1 MVIPLCNAIAL
12 IWRNHF
18 LNYLSIFLK
27 IEAFISLLFNFV
39 LSGAFPL
46 QWLKYF
52 YLFKYFNK
60 DWKSFSTSYSV
71 MQLHPFGATPC
82 PTSQRGISIQR
93 EMWKKSEI
101 FPLQYYPKNIILS
114 KNFLQ
119 LAQPHGERSQFREKY
134 ENNRNLC
141 IVILSKKDKTT
152 TNVEEEN
159 RGISIQ
165 RGKCQNNSFLYF
177 CTNPAK

>member
-1 MVIPLCNAIAL
+1 MVILLCNAIAM

-71 MQLHPFGATPC
+71 MQLHPFGATLC
-82 PTSQRGISIQR
+82 PTSPRGISIQR
-93 EMWKKSEI
+93 EMWKKE
-101 FPLQYYPKNIILS
+101 LGCNCEGILS
-114 KNFLQ
+114 IFEKSVFKFLGIIQ
-119 LAQPHGERSQFREKY
+119 WE
-134 ENNRNLC
+134 
-141 IVILSKKDKTT
+141 LSIID
-152 TNVEEEN
+152 
-159 RGISIQ
+159 
-165 RGKCQNNSFLYF
+165 
-177 CTNPAK
+177 AKICYK

>member
-1 MVIPLCNAIAL
+1 MVIRLCNAIAL

-93 EMWKKSEI
+93 EMWKI
-101 FPLQYYPKNIILS
+101 RNISIAILS
-114 KNFLQ
+114 
-119 LAQPHGERSQFREKY
+119 EKY
-134 ENNRNLC
+134 N
-141 IVILSKKDKTT
+141 I
-152 TNVEEEN
+152 VEELSSTCPTS
-159 RGISIQ
+159 RGEISIQ
-165 RGKCQNNSFLYF
+165 REIWKQQKSLHCNIVQ
-177 CTNPAK
+177 KR